1 MEFHLSLQNTQEGR
15 TAKNTDADG
24 SGLPQRTQ
32 LRPQRTSIAPSH
44 TKAYFWK
51 FYFFWYPLDFQVPLE
66 TCSYEIAQQDSP
78 FIIPKLDVWRLWG

>member
-44 TKAYFWK
+44 TKAYF
-51 FYFFWYPLDFQVPLE
+51 
-66 TCSYEIAQQDSP
+66 
-78 FIIPKLDVWRLWG
+78 